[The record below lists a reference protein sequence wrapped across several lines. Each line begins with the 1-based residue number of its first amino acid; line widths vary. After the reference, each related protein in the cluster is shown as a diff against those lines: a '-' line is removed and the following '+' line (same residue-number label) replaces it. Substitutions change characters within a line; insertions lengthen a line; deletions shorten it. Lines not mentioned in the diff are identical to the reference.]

1 MCTDHL
7 VFRTAELICP
17 IVVLRG
23 TRNGPTNTLPKQ
35 LMLLLKRI
43 FLLEELLLNLM
54 CPNQL
59 SRLLGKVLVGGQD
72 NAYDNISVVQQCRML
87 EVQLGTNVVEQCL
100 QDPDN
105 ALSTFRSR
113 KNMLLKQDFNKLLLS
128 ALNSPSA
135 HVIASIAS
143 QISWPKLWDLALD
156 RGVKGTYA
164 VQGLWQSAVFVRNR
178 FPLTTILSST

>member
-1 MCTDHL
+1 MFT
-7 VFRTAELICP
+7 TQAI
-17 IVVLRG
+17 
-23 TRNGPTNTLPKQ
+23 
-35 LMLLLKRI
+35 
-43 FLLEELLLNLM
+43 
-54 CPNQL
+54 
-59 SRLLGKVLVGGQD
+59 D
-72 NAYDNISVVQQCRML
+72 NAYDNIISVVQQCRML

-143 QISWPKLWDLALD
+143 QISGGNYGILPLTEELKAPMLFRVFCENSVALSLAI
-156 RGVKGTYA
+156 GT
-164 VQGLWQSAVFVRNR
+164 AVFVRNR